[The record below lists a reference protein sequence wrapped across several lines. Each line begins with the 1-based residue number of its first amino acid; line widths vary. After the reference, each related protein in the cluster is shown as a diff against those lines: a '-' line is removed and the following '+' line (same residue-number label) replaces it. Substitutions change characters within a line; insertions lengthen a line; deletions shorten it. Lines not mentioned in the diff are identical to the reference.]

1 MSHFSVI
8 GLGKFGLTA
17 SLELIHM
24 GHTVTG
30 IDKSEKLVEQYA
42 GEFTQCIVCDA
53 SDERALKEL
62 NLCQSEA
69 VLVAIGE
76 DMQASLLCTLALK
89 NLGVANI
96 WVKANSSAHH
106 AILSKLGVSKII
118 HPEEE
123 MGARVAQA
131 LNYPMV
137 NDYLGIGHGMYIVDV
152 ILSDQFSSLSLKDV
166 LSVGKGQVSCLL
178 VKRGHQLYHNPSE
191 DFEVTSNDTVILC
204 GHRDSLV
211 KIAPRLAQ

>member
-1 MSHFSVI
+1 MSHFTVL

-30 IDKSEKLVEQYA
+30 IDKNERLVEHCA
-42 GEFTQCIVCDA
+42 GDLTQALICDA
-53 SDERALKEL
+53 SDERALSEL
-62 NLCQSEA
+62 NLCESEA

-89 NLGVANI
+89 NLGVKNI

-106 AILSKLGVSKII
+106 TILSKLGVSKII

-137 NDYLGIGHGMYIVDV
+137 NDYIGIGHGHYIVDL
-152 ILSDQFSSLSLKDV
+152 ILDSDFARQPISSV
-166 LSVGKGQVSCLL
+166 LSGFEKDISCLL
-178 VKRGHQLYHNPSE
+178 VKRGQTPNQSPAGE
-191 DFEVTSNDTVILC
+191 FEIQAHDTVILC
-204 GHRDSLV
+204 GPRDSLV
-211 KIAPRLAQ
+211 KIAPRFVK

>member
-24 GHTVTG
+24 EHTVTG
-30 IDKSEKLVEQYA
+30 IDQSEKLVEQYA
-42 GEFTQCIVCDA
+42 GEFTQCVVCDA

-106 AILSKLGVSKII
+106 AILSKLGVSKRW
-118 HPEEE
+118 EQ
-123 MGARVAQA
+123 GWR
-131 LNYPMV
+131 
-137 NDYLGIGHGMYIVDV
+137 
-152 ILSDQFSSLSLKDV
+152 
-166 LSVGKGQVSCLL
+166 
-178 VKRGHQLYHNPSE
+178 KRLTTQW
-191 DFEVTSNDTVILC
+191 
-204 GHRDSLV
+204 
-211 KIAPRLAQ
+211 

>member
-1 MSHFSVI
+1 MSHFTVI

-30 IDKSEKLVEQYA
+30 IDKNERLVEQYA
-42 GEFTQCIVCDA
+42 GDLTQALICDGC
-53 SDERALKEL
+53 DERALTEL
-62 NLCQSEA
+62 NLCESEA

-76 DMQASLLCTLALK
+76 NMEASLLCTLALK
-89 NLGVANI
+89 HLGVSNI
-96 WVKANSSAHH
+96 WVKANSNAHH
-106 AILSKLGVSKII
+106 TILSKLGVSKII

-137 NDYLGIGHGMYIVDV
+137 NDYMGIGHGHYIVDV
-152 ILSDQFSSLSLKDV
+152 NLSDNFEPQSLATISSGFEKQLN
-166 LSVGKGQVSCLL
+166 CLL
-178 VKRGHQLYHNPSE
+178 VKRGQTLHPSPAAK
-191 DFEVTSNDTVILC
+191 FELQPNDTAILC
-204 GHRDSLV
+204 GPRESLV
-211 KIAPRLAQ
+211 AIAPRLVK

>member
-30 IDKSEKLVEQYA
+30 IDQSEKLVEQYA
-42 GEFTQCIVCDA
+42 GEFTQCVVCDA

-96 WVKANSSAHH
+96 WVKA
-106 AILSKLGVSKII
+106 
-118 HPEEE
+118 
-123 MGARVAQA
+123 
-131 LNYPMV
+131 
-137 NDYLGIGHGMYIVDV
+137 
-152 ILSDQFSSLSLKDV
+152 
-166 LSVGKGQVSCLL
+166 
-178 VKRGHQLYHNPSE
+178 
-191 DFEVTSNDTVILC
+191 
-204 GHRDSLV
+204 
-211 KIAPRLAQ
+211 

>member
-42 GEFTQCIVCDA
+42 GEFTQCVACDA

-62 NLCQSEA
+62 NLCQSDA

-76 DMQASLLCTLALK
+76 DMQASLMCTLALK
-89 NLGVANI
+89 NLGVSDI
-96 WVKANSSAHH
+96 WVKANCSAHH

-137 NDYLGIGHGMYIVDV
+137 NDYLGIGHGIYIVDV
-152 ILSDQFSSLSLKDV
+152 ILVDNFPTQPISEL
-166 LSVGKGQVSCLL
+166 LSVSKGQVSCLL
-178 VKRGHQLYHNPSE
+178 VMRGSQLHHNPSPN
-191 DFEVTSNDTVILC
+191 FEIKPKDTIILC
-204 GHRDSLV
+204 GQREQLV
-211 KIAPRLAQ
+211 KIAPRLLP